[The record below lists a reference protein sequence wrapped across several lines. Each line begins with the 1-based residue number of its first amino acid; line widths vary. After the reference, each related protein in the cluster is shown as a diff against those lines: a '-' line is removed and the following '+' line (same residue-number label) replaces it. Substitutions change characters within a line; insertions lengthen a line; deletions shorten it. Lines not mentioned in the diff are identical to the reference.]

1 MKKWSLTLKVFL
13 ILLGIGFLYVLIASI
28 IRVSTGQIDMG
39 MAVGRF
45 IFGILISLIVAGFA
59 AGITSV
65 VVAVKEKRKPSIPL
79 IVFLAGAVV
88 AILYVLIRTLIRVDV
103 GEITSEMAV
112 FRFIIGSIF
121 YVAGAGVLAGIT
133 KLVLAVK
140 NLGK

>member
-1 MKKWSLTLKVFL
+1 
-13 ILLGIGFLYVLIASI
+13 
-28 IRVSTGQIDMG
+28 

-88 AILYVLIRTLIRVDV
+88 AILYVLIRTLIRVNL

-112 FRFIIGSIF
+112 FRFIIGSIL